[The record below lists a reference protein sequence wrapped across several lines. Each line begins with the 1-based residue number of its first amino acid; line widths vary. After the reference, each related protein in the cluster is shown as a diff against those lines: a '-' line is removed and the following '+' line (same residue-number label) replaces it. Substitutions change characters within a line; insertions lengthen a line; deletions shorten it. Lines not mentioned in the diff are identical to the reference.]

1 MGRRA
6 MTRPEGAVR
15 GREGSR
21 AASSSLTATCWA
33 SRERDAALLLLP
45 LAVAVPVLL
54 LAPPLKLQR
63 MLRLIPAITLTMLR
77 SLMAVAVP
85 PVLLIASAAGG
96 EEGGVAGDRE
106 GGAPGNSCKG
116 ARTRKE
122 EGGDAPVWLER
133 CRVYWS
139 WCIRPGQ
146 RPVSDGEV
154 TEVCTAPTWRASD
167 SNRRAVVRPRRHRD
181 LRHLKSF
188 EAPLLRSPLDMNAIH
203 PWYRRQA
210 QRPAHTRPPPPVMH
224 PLHRWTAA
232 FPCQS
237 RSQAR
242 VVAVQA
248 AHLQQ

>member
-116 ARTRKE
+116 HGQGKRRE
-122 EGGDAPVWLER
+122 ETHLFGSSVAEFTGHGAFDQGR
-133 CRVYWS
+133 
-139 WCIRPGQ
+139 GQ
-146 RPVSDGEV
+146 SVM
-154 TEVCTAPTWRASD
+154 
-167 SNRRAVVRPRRHRD
+167 VR
-181 LRHLKSF
+181 
-188 EAPLLRSPLDMNAIH
+188 
-203 PWYRRQA
+203 
-210 QRPAHTRPPPPVMH
+210 
-224 PLHRWTAA
+224 
-232 FPCQS
+232 
-237 RSQAR
+237 
-242 VVAVQA
+242 
-248 AHLQQ
+248 